1 MAKQIDMKGISLIA
15 FTLVAGFMARSAH
28 ANTSVL
34 SVDPITPGNV
44 FAFENDARRYPKQS
58 EFSIVHSVS
67 MSSESGRR
75 LAVVTVENKASGSR
89 ILQADHIMALFA
101 DGRRLHPL
109 AFDEGIKLD
118 DGEKRSLTL
127 SFGENE
133 YPILA
138 VYTSLDE

>member
-58 EFSIVHSVS
+58 EFSI
-67 MSSESGRR
+67 R
-75 LAVVTVENKASGSR
+75 
-89 ILQADHIMALFA
+89 
-101 DGRRLHPL
+101 
-109 AFDEGIKLD
+109 
-118 DGEKRSLTL
+118 
-127 SFGENE
+127 
-133 YPILA
+133 
-138 VYTSLDE
+138 

>member
-1 MAKQIDMKGISLIA
+1 MLSGSA
-15 FTLVAGFMARSAH
+15 FS
-28 ANTSVL
+28 
-34 SVDPITPGNV
+34 
-44 FAFENDARRYPKQS
+44 FENDAKRYPKQS
-58 EFSIVHSVS
+58 QFSIVHSVL

-75 LAVVTVENKASGSR
+75 LAVVTIENKASGSR

-101 DGRRLHPL
+101 DGRRVHPQS
-109 AFDEGIKLD
+109 FDEGIKLD

-138 VYTSLDE
+138 VYTSLNE

>member
-1 MAKQIDMKGISLIA
+1 MKRILLLSAVIFATSLQ
-15 FTLVAGFMARSAH
+15 
-28 ANTSVL
+28 ANTDAL
-34 SVDPITPGNV
+34 SVDPVMLSGSA
-44 FAFENDARRYPKQS
+44 FSFENDANRYPKQS
-58 EFSIVHSVS
+58 QFSIVHSVL

-75 LAVVTVENKASGSR
+75 LAVVTVENQASGSR

>member
-1 MAKQIDMKGISLIA
+1 MKRILLLCAAVFATSGQ
-15 FTLVAGFMARSAH
+15 
-28 ANTSVL
+28 ANTDVL
-34 SVDPITPGNV
+34 SVDPVMLSGSA
-44 FAFENDARRYPKQS
+44 FSFENDAKRYPKQS
-58 EFSIVHSVS
+58 KFSIVHSVL

-75 LAVVTVENKASGSR
+75 LAVVTIENKASGSR

-101 DGRRLHPL
+101 DGRRVHPQS
-109 AFDEGIKLD
+109 FDEGIKLD
-118 DGEKRSLTL
+118 DDEKRSLTL

>member
-1 MAKQIDMKGISLIA
+1 MKRILLLTTALLTGA
-15 FTLVAGFMARSAH
+15 FSAQ
-28 ANTSVL
+28 ANANDEIL
-34 SVDPITPGNV
+34 SVDPVSLSGGA
-44 FAFENDARRYPKQS
+44 FAFENDAKRYPKQS
-58 EFSIVHSVS
+58 QFSILHSVM

-75 LAVVTVENKASGSR
+75 LAVVTIENKASGSR

-101 DGRRLHPL
+101 DGSRLNPL
-109 AFDEGIKLD
+109 TFDEGIKLD

-138 VYTSLDE
+138 VYTSLDK